1 MDSPVVV
8 ARRTA
13 PSIVFLRSE
22 IPAQHPSALVLGEER
37 MGTGV
42 AVGPHHVL
50 TAHYLVLG
58 ASKLEVS
65 GPEGRGRTVS
75 TTVLDHESGLALIG
89 LDGPPLPPT
98 EIAPRPVMPG
108 LPVFLMTCTSERER
122 KGASGHVSMVG
133 PFEAFWEYMLDRAIM
148 TTVINPGL
156 AGAPLFDPDGRL
168 VGIVSLG
175 LAAVARYS
183 LAIPVE
189 LFLARREA
197 LERGEARPEGRRAW
211 LGFYPQGYDGG
222 VVLTGVVPGGPADK
236 AGLARGDLI
245 LSVDGAPVSSLREL
259 YRTIWK
265 KTPGDGL
272 SLQVLRDSAIRV
284 VEVAAGDRYEFY
296 K

>member
-1 MDSPVVV
+1 M
-8 ARRTA
+8 T
-13 PSIVFLRSE
+13 
-22 IPAQHPSALVLGEER
+22 
-37 MGTGV
+37 
-42 AVGPHHVL
+42 
-50 TAHYLVLG
+50 
-58 ASKLEVS
+58 
-65 GPEGRGRTVS
+65 
-75 TTVLDHESGLALIG
+75 LDHESGLALLTVG
-89 LDGPPLPPT
+89 RADLEPARL
-98 EIAPRPVMPG
+98 APGASELEPG
-108 LPVFLMTCTSERER
+108 NPVFLLTCTGEKERR
-122 KGASGHVSMVG
+122 GASGHVSFVG

-189 LFLARREA
+189 LFLARRDA
-197 LERGEARPEGRRAW
+197 LERGEGRPEGPRAW

-222 VVLTGVVPGGPADK
+222 VVLTGVVPGGPAER

-245 LSVDGAPVSSLREL
+245 LSVDGAPVASLREL

-265 KTPGDGL
+265 KAPGEAL

>member
-1 MDSPVVV
+1 
-8 ARRTA
+8 
-13 PSIVFLRSE
+13 
-22 IPAQHPSALVLGEER
+22 
-37 MGTGV
+37 
-42 AVGPHHVL
+42 
-50 TAHYLVLG
+50 
-58 ASKLEVS
+58 
-65 GPEGRGRTVS
+65 
-75 TTVLDHESGLALIG
+75 
-89 LDGPPLPPT
+89 
-98 EIAPRPVMPG
+98 
-108 LPVFLMTCTSERER
+108 
-122 KGASGHVSMVG
+122 
-133 PFEAFWEYMLDRAIM
+133 M

-183 LAIPVE
+183 LAIPVD
-189 LFLARREA
+189 LFLTRRDA
-197 LERGEARPEGRRAW
+197 LERGEGRPEGPRAW

-222 VVLTGVVPGGPADK
+222 VVLTGVVPGGPADR

-265 KTPGDGL
+265 KAPGESL

-284 VEVAAGDRYEFY
+284 VEVAGGDRYEFY